1 MKRLS
6 SDALTLVD
14 RALGAGGVG
23 GGSQHTEFSD
33 GVLDQVLE
41 VGPIV
46 RRSRALAGM
55 YVASI
60 LMEHAGAGW
69 LSHTVDPYNPPAGN
83 VGGYPKR
90 VPDDMELWLLGASLR
105 RTAGTGDAGGLLLWQ
120 GELMGGFG
128 ITNSDVAASL
138 DAMAIAGW
146 VTGEAVVLTGQ
157 RPRSIATNGTMFVQT
172 NLRLQRGGAL
182 LTIQTD
188 ATAIADWKM
197 TLMLGLFPLCLGQ
210 DGAF

>member
-46 RRSRALAGM
+46 RRSRSLAGM

-60 LMEHAGAGW
+60 LMEHAGAGF
-69 LSHTVDPYNPPAGN
+69 LSHTINPYEPAAGN
-83 VGGYPKR
+83 VGGYPKV
-90 VPDDMELWLLGASLR
+90 VPNDMELWLLGASLR
-105 RTAGTGDAGGLLLWQ
+105 RNSGAGTATALLLWQ

-128 ITNSDVAASL
+128 ITDSDVATTL
-138 DAMAIAGW
+138 DAMAIAAWDGTA
-146 VTGEAVVLTGQ
+146 VTMTGQ
-157 RPRSIATNGTMFVQT
+157 KPRSISTDGRPFVQT

-182 LTIQTD
+182 LTIMT
-188 ATAIADWKM
+188 TASDIADWKM